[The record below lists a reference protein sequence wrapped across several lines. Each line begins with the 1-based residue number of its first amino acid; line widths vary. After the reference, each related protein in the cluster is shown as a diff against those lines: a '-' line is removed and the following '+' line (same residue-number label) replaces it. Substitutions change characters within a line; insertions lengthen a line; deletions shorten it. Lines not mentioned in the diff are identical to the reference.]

1 MPTIDNWRALRDA
14 LDAGPAEGKWDVNS
28 DALWAY
34 LDQASPAAIR
44 SLLDERDRLEKA
56 LALVQQ
62 HHATAWN
69 RGHTIG
75 MAAQEETA
83 RKALDAVK
91 ADAWGNAQLTE
102 ALLAAE
108 AERDRLTAEQQ
119 VLRQW
124 IAEVLPVLG
133 SIDSEGECHALDFI
147 VSHQLLRSLV
157 ESGRRLVDGGPD
169 DLLAG
174 VE

>member
-1 MPTIDNWRALRDA
+1 MPTIDNWRALQETVA
-14 LDAGPAEGKWDVNS
+14 FAERI
-28 DALWAY
+28 
-34 LDQASPAAIR
+34 QAQSVEMEPAAIR
-44 SLLDERDRLEKA
+44 SLLDERDQLARS

-83 RKALDAVK
+83 RKALEAVK

-119 VLRQW
+119 VLREW
-124 IAEVLPVLG
+124 IAEALPVLA
-133 SIDSEGECHALDFI
+133 SVDDCEDMEPLRALI
-147 VSHQLLRSLV
+147 